1 MASTS
6 KGLDLVDRLQRLARR
21 VQRHLESVQTEEATK
36 TALVLPFIADV
47 LGYDIYDPTEV
58 VPEFTAD
65 VGTKR
70 GEKVDYAI
78 LRYGRPILLIECKR
92 YGADL
97 GDSAKSQLHRYF
109 SVTESRVGVL
119 TDGVTYRFFSDVDA
133 PNKMDDRPF
142 YEFDLRSADEA
153 EAKEKAKEISRFT
166 KSSFDADALQGQAQ
180 DLKYTREI
188 LSLIKHEFDDPSPDF
203 VRLFSKRVYPRTHT
217 KRVVAQFT
225 EITKRA
231 LRQFLSNHLKAQ
243 ITRVLEGDQAD
254 EASSGAGSGQ
264 DADAA
269 PAVADPIHTTT
280 EDEWQGFFAVKAIL
294 SRDLSPERIHM
305 RDVKSYCG
313 ILLDNTN
320 RQPICRLHFNN
331 PANKF
336 LALIGD
342 DKKRRLVSIESVD
355 DIFQYADEIRV
366 AANRYLPANEKFIA
380 EPAEA

>member
-1 MASTS
+1 MAPTS
-6 KGLDLVDRLQRLARR
+6 DGLDLIDRVQELARR

-36 TALVLPFIADV
+36 TALVMPFIADV
-47 LGYDIYDPTEV
+47 LGYNVFDPTEV

-78 LRYGRPILLIECKR
+78 LRDGKPILLFECKR

-109 SVTESRVGVL
+109 GVTDSRVAVL
-119 TDGVTYRFFSDVDA
+119 TDGVRYRFFSDVDA

-142 YEFDLRSADEA
+142 YEFDLRSADETD
-153 EAKEKAKEISRFT
+153 AKEISRFT
-166 KSSFDADALQGQAQ
+166 RSSFDADALQGQAQ
-180 DLKYTREI
+180 DLKYTREV
-188 LSLIKHEFDDPSPDF
+188 LSLIEQEWNDPSPAF

-225 EITKRA
+225 EIVRRA
-231 LRQFLSNHLKAQ
+231 LRQFLRNRLEASL
-243 ITRVLEGDQAD
+243 TRMLDDGQAD
-254 EASSGAGSGQ
+254 DVAASAEEEVEATSRATE
-264 DADAA
+264 
-269 PAVADPIHTTT
+269 PRHTTT

-294 SRDLSPERIHM
+294 SQDLSPERIHM

-331 PANKF
+331 PDSKH
-336 LALIGD
+336 LALIGE
-342 DKKRRLVSIESVD
+342 DKKHRLVSIESID
-355 DIFQYADEIRV
+355 EIFQYANEIRES
-366 AANRYLPANEKFIA
+366 ANRYLPANEKFLP
-380 EPAEA
+380 EWRDQNR

>member
-6 KGLDLVDRLQRLARR
+6 DGLDLVDRVQQLARR

-47 LGYDIYDPTEV
+47 LGYNVFDPTEV

-65 VGTKR
+65 VGTKK

-78 LRYGRPILLIECKR
+78 LRDGKPILLFECKR

-109 SVTESRVGVL
+109 GVTESRVAVL

-133 PNKMDDRPF
+133 PNRMDDRPF

-153 EAKEKAKEISRFT
+153 EAKEKAKQISQFT
-166 KSSFDADALQGQAQ
+166 KTSFDADALQGQAQ
-180 DLKYTREI
+180 DLKYTREV
-188 LSLIKHEFDDPSPDF
+188 LSLIKLEFENPSPDF

-217 KRVVAQFT
+217 RRVVTQFT
-225 EITKRA
+225 GITKRA
-231 LRQFLSNHLKAQ
+231 LKQFLSNHLKAQ
-243 ITRVLEGDQAD
+243 ITRVLEGDKAD
-254 EASSGAGSGQ
+254 EASSGAAPGQ
-264 DADAA
+264 EADAA
-269 PAVADPIHTTT
+269 PEVAGPIHTTT

-331 PANKF
+331 PDNKY
-336 LALIGD
+336 LALIGEN
-342 DKKRRLVSIESVD
+342 KKHRLVPIESID
-355 DIFQYADEIRV
+355 DIFQHADEIRA
-366 AANRYLPANEKFIA
+366 AANRYLPADQRFID
-380 EPAEA
+380 

>member
-6 KGLDLVDRLQRLARR
+6 DGLDLVDRVQRLARR

-47 LGYDIYDPTEV
+47 LGYNVFDPTEV

-65 VGTKR
+65 VGTKK

-78 LRYGRPILLIECKR
+78 LRDGKPILLFECKR

-109 SVTESRVGVL
+109 GVTESRVAVL

-133 PNKMDDRPF
+133 PNRMDDRPF

-153 EAKEKAKEISRFT
+153 EAKEKAKQISQFT
-166 KSSFDADALQGQAQ
+166 KASFDADALQGQAQ
-180 DLKYTREI
+180 DLKYTREV
-188 LSLIKHEFDDPSPDF
+188 LSLIKLEFDNPSPDF

-217 KRVVAQFT
+217 KRVVTQFT
-225 EITKRA
+225 EITRRA
-231 LRQFLSNHLKAQ
+231 LKQFLDNHLKAQ
-243 ITRVLEGDQAD
+243 ITRVLEGDKAD
-254 EASSGAGSGQ
+254 EASSDAGSGQ
-264 DADAA
+264 EADAA
-269 PAVADPIHTTT
+269 SEAAGPIHTTT

-331 PANKF
+331 PDNKY
-336 LALIGD
+336 LALIGEN
-342 DKKRRLVSIESVD
+342 KKHRLVPIESID
-355 DIFQYADEIRV
+355 DIFGHADEIRA
-366 AANRYLPANEKFIA
+366 AANRYLPADQRFID
-380 EPAEA
+380 

>member
-6 KGLDLVDRLQRLARR
+6 DGLDLVDRVERLARR

-47 LGYDIYDPTEV
+47 LGYNVFDPTEV

-65 VGTKR
+65 VGTKK

-78 LRYGRPILLIECKR
+78 LRDGKPILLFECKR
-92 YGADL
+92 YGAEL

-109 SVTESRVGVL
+109 SVTESRVAVL

-133 PNKMDDRPF
+133 PNRMDDRPF

-153 EAKEKAKEISRFT
+153 DAKEISRFT
-166 KSSFDADALQGQAQ
+166 RSSFDADALQGQAQ
-180 DLKYTREI
+180 DLKYTREV
-188 LSLIKHEFDDPSPDF
+188 LSLIEQEWNDPSPAF

-217 KRVVAQFT
+217 KRVVSQFT
-225 EITKRA
+225 GITKRA
-231 LRQFLSNHLKAQ
+231 LRQFLRDRLEAQ

-254 EASSGAGSGQ
+254 DAPSDAGSDQ
-264 DADAA
+264 ETDTA
-269 PAVADPIHTTT
+269 PPVADPMHTTT

-331 PANKF
+331 PENKH
-336 LALIGD
+336 LALIGE
-342 DKKRRLVSIESVD
+342 DKKHRLVAVESID
-355 DIFQYADEIRV
+355 DIFQYADEIRA
-366 AANRYLPANEKFIA
+366 AANRYLPSGEKFIA